1 MKVLDKITAELETPR
16 AARPLGSGWLSGSLS
31 VLAGVAGF
39 CLVLLHWY
47 PETLSFPYLSPV
59 TGSGIMTL
67 AMRIV
72 LMLGY
77 VLAFVSLVL
86 ARSRTL
92 GLTGLALSVGASL
105 MAASQPVTF
114 GGTTHSIYFGLDY
127 FIVNVLLL
135 GFLFIPLERVWPARP
150 EQTVLRAEWQEDM
163 FYYLLSSMLV
173 QVLTFLTMAPANFVN
188 LHVDLSGVRGHI
200 GGLPFAV
207 QVLLIMLATDFVEY
221 WVHRTFHTVPFLWR
235 FHAIHHSAKKM
246 DWLAGARMHF
256 MEIAVLRGLTAVP
269 MFTLGFRPEAIQAYL
284 VIVYFSSSFIHSNI
298 GWNLGWLERFIV
310 TPRFH
315 HWHHGSQ
322 REAIDI
328 NYASHFPIWDWL
340 FGTHHLPEGRW
351 PDRYGVAGDKV
362 PRGYWKQFLHPFRR
376 G

>member
-1 MKVLDKITAELETPR
+1 MSLLGKIVAELETPR
-16 AARPLGSGWLSGSLS
+16 EARPLGSGWLSGALS

-47 PETLSFPYLSPV
+47 PEIFSFPNLGPV
-59 TGSGIMTL
+59 TGSGIMTV
-67 AMRIV
+67 AMRGV
-72 LMLGY
+72 LILGY

-105 MAASQPVTF
+105 MASAQPVEF
-114 GGTTHSIYFGLDY
+114 GGSTHSIYFGLDY

-135 GFLFIPLERVWPARP
+135 GFLFVPLERVWPARP

-173 QVLTFLTMAPANFVN
+173 QVLTFLTMAPATSSTCTSTCRA
-188 LHVDLSGVRGHI
+188 SGAISAPSRCCA
-200 GGLPFAV
+200 GLPDHAGDGFRGILGAPYLSHRAV
-207 QVLLIMLATDFVEY
+207 PVA
-221 WVHRTFHTVPFLWR
+221 VPL
-235 FHAIHHSAKKM
+235 HHHSAKKM

-256 MEIAVLRGLTAVP
+256 IEIAVLRGLTAVP
-269 MFTLGFRPEAIQAYL
+269 MFTLGFAPEAIQAYL